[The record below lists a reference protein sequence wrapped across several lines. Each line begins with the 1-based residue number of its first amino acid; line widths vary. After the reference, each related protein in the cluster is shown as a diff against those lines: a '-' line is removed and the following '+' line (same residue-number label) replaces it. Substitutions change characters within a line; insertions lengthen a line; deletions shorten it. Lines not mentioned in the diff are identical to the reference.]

1 MEGLRGAV
9 PREIKHLDPLRL
21 KTWADH
27 DCMARVAQVPRQKS
41 RCLYTYI
48 HFNNKANKAITQSKL
63 RYIIYDITIWNRNTS
78 SSSLSNANWRAPRP
92 GRTSHSCIQC
102 LDRATCRRSGASSA
116 ASETNLARQ
125 RFQPIGPTR
134 PLRSSPPWCSTDMG
148 RT

>member
-63 RYIIYDITIWNRNTS
+63 RYIIYDITI
-78 SSSLSNANWRAPRP
+78 
-92 GRTSHSCIQC
+92 
-102 LDRATCRRSGASSA
+102 
-116 ASETNLARQ
+116 
-125 RFQPIGPTR
+125 
-134 PLRSSPPWCSTDMG
+134 
-148 RT
+148 